1 MNLLGLKQ
9 WFIIVFQ
16 KFAGVVK
23 MPQKIISLVIVNL
36 HGTLVNTP
44 QIAYEAYR
52 QALAEIG
59 VILTAEEYKEFIGGA
74 SKTKMAD
81 ILAKKT
87 IVKTTEEISALN
99 QRKDEIY
106 DSLLTKDIKIASV
119 VAALNEFAKAKI
131 RIVLASNTPID
142 RIQHVISAT
151 GVTTS
156 FDRIFS
162 ADDFKSTTADSRHN
176 FIAAQMGVEPNQCL
190 VIEDA
195 KGIKEAA
202 NSGMFVVGVKG
213 KDATIALNSANL
225 IIDHNDTSWH
235 KDLIPTKAYSFLHL
249 FNTRTALATLA
260 LATVGAAVY
269 YGVRNFNNSP
279 AYKP

>member
-1 MNLLGLKQ
+1 
-9 WFIIVFQ
+9 
-16 KFAGVVK
+16 
-23 MPQKIISLVIVNL
+23 MPTSTISLVIVNL

-52 QALAEIG
+52 QALDKIG
-59 VILTAEEYKEFIGGA
+59 VILTAEEYKEFIGGS

-81 ILAKKT
+81 ILAKKK
-87 IVKTTEEISALN
+87 IVKTTEEISTLN

-106 DSLLTKDIKIASV
+106 DGLLTKDIKIASV
-119 VAALNEFAKAKI
+119 VEAINEFAKAGVK
-131 RIVLASNTPID
+131 IVLASNTPLD

-151 GVTTS
+151 GITTS

-162 ADDFKSTTADSRHN
+162 ADDFKSTKPDSQHN
-176 FIAAQMGVEPNQCL
+176 FIAAQMGVAPNQCL

-213 KDATIALNSANL
+213 KDAPIDLNCANL
-225 IIDHNDTSWH
+225 IIDHSDTSWY
-235 KDLIPTKAYSFLHL
+235 KDLIPTRAYSFLHL
-249 FNTRTALATLA
+249 FNSRPVLTTLG
-260 LATVGAAVY
+260 LATVGAAIY
-269 YGVRNFNNSP
+269 YGVRNSNNSL
-279 AYKP
+279 AHKP